1 MGKSYVSCFF
11 WLTVYI
17 LNLVIQMWLLWVG
30 PLGHCCDLTWISDK
44 VWLGPCSGIWPES
57 DLSET
62 WSLAWTCLA
71 GGGVIWVLFCTCK
84 MHFLLLKDHFQSSAR
99 NLLSQIVTGC
109 SVTKTRSSAI
119 AEEPRKMRH
128 VSWNLAN
135 CHATVQKLLI
145 RQVLNQ
151 VSAVADWPVRQNRA
165 VDSAWW
171 SVR

>member
-1 MGKSYVSCFF
+1 MGNSYVSCFF
-11 WLTVYI
+11 DSRCIFWIWSYKSGFYGLDR
-17 LNLVIQMWLLWVG
+17 WVT
-30 PLGHCCDLTWISDK
+30 P
-44 VWLGPCSGIWPES
+44 VIWPGSPTKSGWARVVEF
-57 DLSET
+57 DLNQ
-62 WSLAWTCLA
+62 TCQRPGRWHGHVWQ
-71 GGGVIWVLFCTCK
+71 GGMVIWVLFCTCK

-109 SVTKTRSSAI
+109 SVTKTRSSAT

-135 CHATVQKLLI
+135 CHATVQKLLV

-151 VSAVADWPVRQNRA
+151 ISAVANWPVRQNRA
-165 VDSAWW
+165 VNSAWW